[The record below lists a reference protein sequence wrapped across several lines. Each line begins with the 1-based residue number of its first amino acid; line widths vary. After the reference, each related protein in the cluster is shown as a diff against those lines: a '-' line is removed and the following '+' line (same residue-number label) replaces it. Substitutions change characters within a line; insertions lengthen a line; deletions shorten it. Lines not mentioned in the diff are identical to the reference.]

1 MEKDIIQYKDYVIS
15 KTQNRTD
22 GGSWWTIGRQG
33 EGYSLGGVS
42 DPETARSQIDLCE
55 SLGVSLGDRF
65 GAQVG
70 VFCLYPPDRP
80 LFGRL
85 VTQHRMLKIEWEGA
99 NGYSVVYTPQDGY
112 EMAQRMWARSL
123 LALLKTMTSEKTRG

>member
-1 MEKDIIQYKDYVIS
+1 MGKDIIQYKDYVIT
-15 KTQNRTD
+15 KAQDRTD
-22 GGSWWTIGRQG
+22 GGAWWTIHLPV
-33 EGYSLGGVS
+33 EGHSLGGAA

-55 SLGVSLGDRF
+55 SLGASLGERF
-65 GAQVG
+65 GAQAG
-70 VFCLYPPDRP
+70 IFCLYPPDRP

-85 VTQHRMLKIEWEGA
+85 VTQHRMLKIDWEGA

-123 LALLKTMTSEKTRG
+123 LALLKMLTNEKTGT